1 MEIAPNVSEKRFKKT
16 RKSVRASLIRSLSQA
31 SIGIGEAG
39 NRGRGRGRGLGIAA
53 TAKVLTRAANWRAKS
68 LQAKTE
74 RRERRATKT
83 LAIVLGINLPIHS
96 ATGRSIC
103 GTLRKGIF
111 LEIF

>member
-74 RRERRATKT
+74 SRERRATKT
-83 LAIVLGINLPIHS
+83 LAIVLGINLLPIHS
-96 ATGRSIC
+96 ATG
-103 GTLRKGIF
+103 
-111 LEIF
+111 